1 MLVQFMVK
9 NVLSFKEETVLDMTA
24 IKAYKEHECNLI
36 DIGMKEKF
44 LRVAAIYGANASGKS
59 NLYMAMSLFQRIIM
73 ESLNNVGEGEKNAI
87 DRYYVPFSFEKTSF
101 SFPFFILGKTKM
113 ASSQGGVWVKN
124 NPQHS
129 KCGPQVCV
137 IR

>member
-87 DRYYVPFSFEKTSF
+87 DRYYVPFSFE
-101 SFPFFILGKTKM
+101 
-113 ASSQGGVWVKN
+113 
-124 NPQHS
+124 
-129 KCGPQVCV
+129 
-137 IR
+137 

>member
-1 MLVQFMVK
+1 
-9 NVLSFKEETVLDMTA
+9 MTA

-73 ESLNNVGEGEKNAI
+73 ESLNNVGEGEKTQLTDIMCHFLLKKQKRIPNSKLSRFMEDTNTNMGLNTTQNA
-87 DRYYVPFSFEKTSF
+87 
-101 SFPFFILGKTKM
+101 L
-113 ASSQGGVWVKN
+113 
-124 NPQHS
+124 
-129 KCGPQVCV
+129 
-137 IR
+137 

>member
-87 DRYYVPFSFEKTSF
+87 DRYYVPFSFEKQKRI
-101 SFPFFILGKTKM
+101 P
-113 ASSQGGVWVKN
+113 N
-124 NPQHS
+124 S
-129 KCGPQVCV
+129 KLSRFMEDTNTNMGLNTTQNAL
-137 IR
+137 

>member
-87 DRYYVPFSFEKTSF
+87 RQMRGHAPWYIKGLKSASVIKNYLSKVDTYQQMQE
-101 SFPFFILGKTKM
+101 ILEAYRHYLNTGDK
-113 ASSQGGVWVKN
+113 
-124 NPQHS
+124 
-129 KCGPQVCV
+129 
-137 IR
+137 